1 MKEQLPITS
10 EVQAF
15 QYFIILL
22 VILLLGVL
30 TK

>member
-1 MKEQLPITS
+1 MKKQLPINT
-10 EVQAF
+10 EVQAY

-22 VILLLGVL
+22 VILLLGAL